1 MNRPRRSLHA
11 PHLVAALIVAA
22 LALSL
27 CAPAEAGR
35 TKRRPRTPG
44 SVATPPA
51 PAPSPAGAVI
61 GIDPETGRLGMPT
74 AAQMLELSA
83 AERTGLLRTSDGL
96 TEVVL
101 PDGSVMVDLQGRF
114 MTYAVVRLDALGGRA
129 FTWADDAPALWRA
142 LAAPAPAPALEER

>member
-11 PHLVAALIVAA
+11 PHLVTALVVAA

-35 TKRRPRTPG
+35 TKRRPRPRAA
-44 SVATPPA
+44 ATAVVPA
-51 PAPSPAGAVI
+51 PAAPGMVV

>member
-1 MNRPRRSLHA
+1 
-11 PHLVAALIVAA
+11 VAA

-35 TKRRPRTPG
+35 TKRRPRTPS
-44 SVATPPA
+44 SVATRPA

-114 MTYAVVRLDALGGRA
+114 MTYSVVRLDGRGGYR
-129 FTWADDAPALWRA
+129 FTCAEDAPALWRA
-142 LAAPAPAPALEER
+142 LTAPVAAPALEER